1 MKRLTATN
9 RISFEAILA
18 EYPDRPE
25 TLRRSELTKACAI
38 HNLPPPDWLL
48 THKNGFNIEG
58 DTGNFRI
65 PYELLEIPA
74 EPVVAKKPAPA
85 PKKPVVKKK
94 SEPKKS
100 VVPNTES
107 VVEQFA
113 LVPEPTKGFVKY
125 GHYKDIEKVVKSGLF
140 YPLFIT
146 GLSGNGKTLTVENVC
161 ANLGRSLVRVN
172 ITIET
177 DEDDL
182 LGGFRLENGET
193 QFHKGPA
200 VEAAETGSILLLDEV
215 DLASNKI
222 LCLQPLL
229 EGKGVYLKKINQWV
243 RPKKGFN
250 VIATA
255 NTKGKGSDSG
265 AFVGTNILNEAF
277 LERFAITFEQEY
289 PAVTTEVKILNNEF
303 DALGIDDV
311 DFAKKLVDWAD
322 AIRKT
327 FYDGGTDEVISTR
340 RLVHIANAYAI
351 FGERLKSIDLCI
363 ARFDDETKESFKE
376 LYEKIDGDVSSI
388 IDADTQS
395 LDNNDIPF

>member
-1 MKRLTATN
+1 MKSTLTAKQRESLN
-9 RISFEAILA
+9 AIVA
-18 EYPDRPE
+18 EYPTAK
-25 TLRRSELTKACAI
+25 TLTRTEFAKATAKAG
-38 HNLPPPDWLL
+38 LAPPHWILQDKDYYVSRGVFHVP
-48 THKNGFNIEG
+48 H
-58 DTGNFRI
+58 
-65 PYELLEIPA
+65 ELLEIPTSK
-74 EPVVAKKPAPA
+74 PTKKKSA
-85 PKKPVVKKK
+85 PKK
-94 SEPKKS
+94 EI
-100 VVPNTES
+100 VPNTET
-107 VVEQFA
+107 VIEQFA
-113 LVPEPTKGFVKY
+113 LVPEPTKGFVKH
-125 GHYKDIEKVVKSGLF
+125 GHYKDIEKVVESGLF

-193 QFHKGPA
+193 KFHKGPA

-250 VIATA
+250 IIATA

-289 PAVTTEVKILNNEF
+289 PTVSTEVKILNNEF
-303 DALGIDDV
+303 DALGIGDK
-311 DFAKKLVDWAD
+311 DFAKNLVDWAD

-327 FYDGGTDEVISTR
+327 FYDGGTDEIISTR

-351 FGERLKSIDLCI
+351 FGDRLKSIDLCI
-363 ARFDDETKESFKE
+363 ARFDDDTKESFRE
-376 LYEKIDGDVSSI
+376 LYEKIDGDVGEVNV
-388 IDADTQS
+388 IDADTKS
-395 LDNNDIPF
+395 LDDNDVPF

>member
-1 MKRLTATN
+1 MKSTLTAKQRESLN
-9 RISFEAILA
+9 AIVA
-18 EYPDRPE
+18 EYPTAK
-25 TLRRSELTKACAI
+25 TLTRTEFAKATAKAG
-38 HNLPPPDWLL
+38 LAPPHWILQDKDYYVSRGVFHVP
-48 THKNGFNIEG
+48 H
-58 DTGNFRI
+58 
-65 PYELLEIPA
+65 ELLEIPT
-74 EPVVAKKPAPA
+74 PKPTKKKSA
-85 PKKPVVKKK
+85 PKK
-94 SEPKKS
+94 EI
-100 VVPNTES
+100 VPNTET

-113 LVPEPTKGFVKY
+113 LVPEPTKGFVKH
-125 GHYKDIEKVVKSGLF
+125 GHYKDIEKVVESGLF

-193 QFHKGPA
+193 KFHKGPA

-250 VIATA
+250 IIATA

-289 PAVTTEVKILNNEF
+289 PTVSTEVKILNNEF
-303 DALGIDDV
+303 DALGIGDK
-311 DFAKKLVDWAD
+311 DFAKNLVDWAD

-327 FYDGGTDEVISTR
+327 FYDGGTDEIISTR

-351 FGERLKSIDLCI
+351 FGDRLKSIDLCI
-363 ARFDDETKESFKE
+363 ARFDDDTKESFRE
-376 LYEKIDGDVSSI
+376 LYEKIDGDVGEVNV
-388 IDADTQS
+388 IDADTKS
-395 LDNNDIPF
+395 LDDNNVPF

>member
-1 MKRLTATN
+1 MKSTLTAKQRESLN
-9 RISFEAILA
+9 AIVA
-18 EYPDRPE
+18 EYPTAK
-25 TLRRSELTKACAI
+25 TLTRTEFAQATAKAGLA
-38 HNLPPPDWLL
+38 PPHWILQDKDYYVSRGVFHVP
-48 THKNGFNIEG
+48 H
-58 DTGNFRI
+58 
-65 PYELLEIPA
+65 ELLEIPTS
-74 EPVVAKKPAPA
+74 KPT
-85 PKKPVVKKK
+85 KKK
-94 SEPKKS
+94 SSPKKEI
-100 VVPNTES
+100 VPNTET
-107 VVEQFA
+107 VIEQFA
-113 LVPEPTKGFVKY
+113 LVPEPTKGFVKH
-125 GHYKDIEKVVKSGLF
+125 GHYKDIEKVVESGLF

-193 QFHKGPA
+193 KFHKGPA

-250 VIATA
+250 IIATA

-289 PAVTTEVKILNNEF
+289 PTVSTEVKILNNEF
-303 DALGIDDV
+303 DALGIGDK
-311 DFAKKLVDWAD
+311 DFAKNLVDWAD

-327 FYDGGTDEVISTR
+327 FYDGGTDEIISTR

-351 FGERLKSIDLCI
+351 FGDRLKSIDLCI
-363 ARFDDETKESFKE
+363 ARFDDDTKESFRE
-376 LYEKIDGDVSSI
+376 LYEKIDGDVGEVNV
-388 IDADTQS
+388 IDADTKS
-395 LDNNDIPF
+395 LDDNDVPF

>member
-1 MKRLTATN
+1 MKSTLTAKQRESLN
-9 RISFEAILA
+9 AIVA
-18 EYPDRPE
+18 EYPNAK
-25 TLRRSELTKACAI
+25 TLTRTEFAKATAKAG
-38 HNLPPPDWLL
+38 LAPPHWILQDKDYYVSRGVFHVP
-48 THKNGFNIEG
+48 H
-58 DTGNFRI
+58 
-65 PYELLEIPA
+65 ELLEIPT
-74 EPVVAKKPAPA
+74 PKPTKKKSA
-85 PKKPVVKKK
+85 PKK
-94 SEPKKS
+94 EI
-100 VVPNTES
+100 VPNTET
-107 VVEQFA
+107 VIEQFA
-113 LVPEPTKGFVKY
+113 LVPEPTKGFVKH
-125 GHYKDIEKVVKSGLF
+125 GHYKDIEKVVESGLF

-161 ANLGRSLVRVN
+161 ANLGRSVVRVN

-193 QFHKGPA
+193 KFHKGPA

-250 VIATA
+250 IIATA

-289 PAVTTEVKILNNEF
+289 PTVSTEVKILNNEF
-303 DALGIDDV
+303 DALGIGDK
-311 DFAKKLVDWAD
+311 DFAKNLVDWAD

-327 FYDGGTDEVISTR
+327 FYDGGTDEIISTR

-351 FGERLKSIDLCI
+351 FGDRLKSIDLCI
-363 ARFDDETKESFKE
+363 ARFDDDTKESFRE
-376 LYEKIDGDVSSI
+376 LYEKIDGDVGEVNV
-388 IDADTQS
+388 IDADTKS
-395 LDNNDIPF
+395 LDDNNVPF

>member
-1 MKRLTATN
+1 MKSTLTAKQRESLN
-9 RISFEAILA
+9 AIVA
-18 EYPDRPE
+18 EYPNAK
-25 TLRRSELTKACAI
+25 TLTRTEFAKATAKAG
-38 HNLPPPDWLL
+38 LAPPHWILQDKDYYVSRGVFHVP
-48 THKNGFNIEG
+48 H
-58 DTGNFRI
+58 
-65 PYELLEIPA
+65 ELLEIPT
-74 EPVVAKKPAPA
+74 PKPTKKKSA
-85 PKKPVVKKK
+85 PKK
-94 SEPKKS
+94 EI
-100 VVPNTES
+100 VPNTET
-107 VVEQFA
+107 VIEQFA
-113 LVPEPTKGFVKY
+113 LVPEPTKGFVKH
-125 GHYKDIEKVVKSGLF
+125 GHYKDIEKVVESGLF

-193 QFHKGPA
+193 KFHKGPA

-250 VIATA
+250 IIATA

-289 PAVTTEVKILNNEF
+289 PTVSTEVKILNNEF
-303 DALGIDDV
+303 DALGIGDK
-311 DFAKKLVDWAD
+311 DFAKNLVDWAD

-327 FYDGGTDEVISTR
+327 FYDGGTDEIISTR

-351 FGERLKSIDLCI
+351 FGDRLKSIDLCI
-363 ARFDDETKESFKE
+363 ARFDDDTKESFRE
-376 LYEKIDGDVSSI
+376 LYEKIDGDVGEVNV
-388 IDADTQS
+388 IDADTKS
-395 LDNNDIPF
+395 LDDNNVPF

>member
-1 MKRLTATN
+1 MKSTLTAKQRESLN
-9 RISFEAILA
+9 AIVA
-18 EYPDRPE
+18 EYPNAK
-25 TLRRSELTKACAI
+25 TLTRTEFAKATAKAG
-38 HNLPPPDWLL
+38 LAPPHWILQDKDYYVSRGVFHVP
-48 THKNGFNIEG
+48 H
-58 DTGNFRI
+58 
-65 PYELLEIPA
+65 ELLEIPT
-74 EPVVAKKPAPA
+74 PKPTKKKSA
-85 PKKPVVKKK
+85 PKK
-94 SEPKKS
+94 EI
-100 VVPNTES
+100 VPNTET

-113 LVPEPTKGFVKY
+113 LVPEPTKGFVKH
-125 GHYKDIEKVVKSGLF
+125 GHYKDIEKVVESGLF

-193 QFHKGPA
+193 KFHKGPA

-250 VIATA
+250 IIATA

-289 PAVTTEVKILNNEF
+289 PTVSTEVKILNNEF
-303 DALGIDDV
+303 DALGIGDK
-311 DFAKKLVDWAD
+311 DFAKNLVDWAD

-327 FYDGGTDEVISTR
+327 FYDGGTDEIISTR

-351 FGERLKSIDLCI
+351 FGDRLKSIDLCI
-363 ARFDDETKESFKE
+363 ARFDDDTKESFRE
-376 LYEKIDGDVSSI
+376 LYEKIDGDVGEVNV
-388 IDADTQS
+388 IDADTKS
-395 LDNNDIPF
+395 LDDNNVPF

>member
-1 MKRLTATN
+1 MKSTLTAKQRESLN
-9 RISFEAILA
+9 AIVA
-18 EYPDRPE
+18 EYPTAK
-25 TLRRSELTKACAI
+25 TLTRTEFAKATAKAG
-38 HNLPPPDWLL
+38 LAPPHWILQDKDYYVSRGVFHVP
-48 THKNGFNIEG
+48 H
-58 DTGNFRI
+58 
-65 PYELLEIPA
+65 ELLEIPTSK
-74 EPVVAKKPAPA
+74 PTKKKSA
-85 PKKPVVKKK
+85 PKK
-94 SEPKKS
+94 EI
-100 VVPNTES
+100 VPNTET

-113 LVPEPTKGFVKY
+113 LVPEPTKGFVKH
-125 GHYKDIEKVVKSGLF
+125 GHYKDIEKVVESGLF

-193 QFHKGPA
+193 KFHKGPA

-250 VIATA
+250 IIATA

-289 PAVTTEVKILNNEF
+289 PTVSTEVKILNNEF
-303 DALGIDDV
+303 DALGIGDK
-311 DFAKKLVDWAD
+311 DFAKNLVDWAD

-327 FYDGGTDEVISTR
+327 FYDGGTDEIISTR

-351 FGERLKSIDLCI
+351 FGDRLKSIDLCI
-363 ARFDDETKESFKE
+363 ARFDDDTKESFRE
-376 LYEKIDGDVSSI
+376 LYEKIDGDVGEVNV
-388 IDADTQS
+388 IDADTKS
-395 LDNNDIPF
+395 LDDNDVPF

>member
-1 MKRLTATN
+1 MKSTLTAKQRESLN
-9 RISFEAILA
+9 AIVA
-18 EYPDRPE
+18 EYPNAK
-25 TLRRSELTKACAI
+25 TLTRTEFAKATAKAG
-38 HNLPPPDWLL
+38 LAPPHWILQDKDYYVSRGVFHVP
-48 THKNGFNIEG
+48 H
-58 DTGNFRI
+58 
-65 PYELLEIPA
+65 ELLEIPT
-74 EPVVAKKPAPA
+74 PKPTKKKSA
-85 PKKPVVKKK
+85 PKK
-94 SEPKKS
+94 EI
-100 VVPNTES
+100 VPNTET
-107 VVEQFA
+107 VIEQFA
-113 LVPEPTKGFVKY
+113 LVPEPTKGFVKH
-125 GHYKDIEKVVKSGLF
+125 GHYKDIEKVVESGLF

-193 QFHKGPA
+193 KFHKGPA

-250 VIATA
+250 IIATA

-289 PAVTTEVKILNNEF
+289 PTVSTEVKILTNEF
-303 DALGIDDV
+303 DALGIGDK
-311 DFAKKLVDWAD
+311 DFAKNLVDWAD

-327 FYDGGTDEVISTR
+327 FYDGGTDEIISTR

-351 FGERLKSIDLCI
+351 FGDRLKSIDLCI
-363 ARFDDETKESFKE
+363 ARFDDDTKESFRE
-376 LYEKIDGDVSSI
+376 LYEKIDGDVGEVNV
-388 IDADTQS
+388 IDADTKS
-395 LDNNDIPF
+395 LDDNNVPF

>member
-1 MKRLTATN
+1 MKSTLTAKQRESLN
-9 RISFEAILA
+9 AIVA
-18 EYPDRPE
+18 EYPNAK
-25 TLRRSELTKACAI
+25 TLTRTEFAKATAKAG
-38 HNLPPPDWLL
+38 LAPPHWILQDKDYYVSRGVFHVP
-48 THKNGFNIEG
+48 H
-58 DTGNFRI
+58 
-65 PYELLEIPA
+65 ELLEIPT
-74 EPVVAKKPAPA
+74 PKPTKKKSA
-85 PKKPVVKKK
+85 PKK
-94 SEPKKS
+94 EI
-100 VVPNTES
+100 VPNTET
-107 VVEQFA
+107 VIEQFA
-113 LVPEPTKGFVKY
+113 LVPEPTKGFVKH
-125 GHYKDIEKVVKSGLF
+125 GHYKDIEKVVESGLF

-193 QFHKGPA
+193 KFHKGPA

-250 VIATA
+250 IIATA

-289 PAVTTEVKILNNEF
+289 PTVSTEVKILNNEF
-303 DALGIDDV
+303 DALGIGDK
-311 DFAKKLVDWAD
+311 DFAKNLVDWAD

-327 FYDGGTDEVISTR
+327 FYDGGTDEIISTR

-351 FGERLKSIDLCI
+351 FGDRLKSIDLCI
-363 ARFDDETKESFKE
+363 ARFDDDTKESFRE
-376 LYEKIDGDVSSI
+376 LYEKIDGDVGEVNV
-388 IDADTQS
+388 IDADTKS
-395 LDNNDIPF
+395 LDDNDVPF

>member
-1 MKRLTATN
+1 MKSTLTAKQRESLN
-9 RISFEAILA
+9 AIVA
-18 EYPDRPE
+18 EYPNAK
-25 TLRRSELTKACAI
+25 TLTRTEFAKATAKAG
-38 HNLPPPDWLL
+38 LAPPHWILQDKDYYVSRGVFHVP
-48 THKNGFNIEG
+48 H
-58 DTGNFRI
+58 
-65 PYELLEIPA
+65 ELLEIPTSK
-74 EPVVAKKPAPA
+74 PTKKKSA
-85 PKKPVVKKK
+85 PKK
-94 SEPKKS
+94 EI
-100 VVPNTES
+100 VPNTET
-107 VVEQFA
+107 VIEQFA
-113 LVPEPTKGFVKY
+113 LVPEPTKGFVKH
-125 GHYKDIEKVVKSGLF
+125 GHYKDIEKVVESGLF

-193 QFHKGPA
+193 KFHKGPA

-250 VIATA
+250 IIATA

-289 PAVTTEVKILNNEF
+289 PTVSTEVKILNNEF
-303 DALGIDDV
+303 DALGIGDK
-311 DFAKKLVDWAD
+311 DFAKNLVDWAD

-327 FYDGGTDEVISTR
+327 FYDGGTDEIISTR

-351 FGERLKSIDLCI
+351 FGDRLKSIDLCI
-363 ARFDDETKESFKE
+363 ARFDDDTKESFRE
-376 LYEKIDGDVSSI
+376 LYEKIDGDVGEVNV
-388 IDADTQS
+388 IDADTKS
-395 LDNNDIPF
+395 LDDNDVPF

>member
-1 MKRLTATN
+1 M
-9 RISFEAILA
+9 
-18 EYPDRPE
+18 
-25 TLRRSELTKACAI
+25 
-38 HNLPPPDWLL
+38 
-48 THKNGFNIEG
+48 
-58 DTGNFRI
+58 
-65 PYELLEIPA
+65 
-74 EPVVAKKPAPA
+74 
-85 PKKPVVKKK
+85 
-94 SEPKKS
+94 
-100 VVPNTES
+100 
-107 VVEQFA
+107 
-113 LVPEPTKGFVKY
+113 
-125 GHYKDIEKVVKSGLF
+125 
-140 YPLFIT
+140 
-146 GLSGNGKTLTVENVC
+146 
-161 ANLGRSLVRVN
+161 
-172 ITIET
+172 
-177 DEDDL
+177 
-182 LGGFRLENGET
+182 
-193 QFHKGPA
+193 
-200 VEAAETGSILLLDEV
+200 

-289 PAVTTEVKILNNEF
+289 PAVATEIKILNNEF

>member
-1 MKRLTATN
+1 MSRVVFHVA
-9 RISFEAILA
+9 
-18 EYPDRPE
+18 
-25 TLRRSELTKACAI
+25 
-38 HNLPPPDWLL
+38 H
-48 THKNGFNIEG
+48 
-58 DTGNFRI
+58 
-65 PYELLEIPA
+65 ELLEIPTSK
-74 EPVVAKKPAPA
+74 PTKKKSA
-85 PKKPVVKKK
+85 PKK
-94 SEPKKS
+94 EI
-100 VVPNTES
+100 VPNTET

-113 LVPEPTKGFVKY
+113 LVPEPTKGFVKH
-125 GHYKDIEKVVKSGLF
+125 GHYKDIEKVVESGLF

-193 QFHKGPA
+193 KFHKGPA

-250 VIATA
+250 IIATA

-289 PAVTTEVKILNNEF
+289 PTVSTEVKILNNEF
-303 DALGIDDV
+303 DALGIGDK
-311 DFAKKLVDWAD
+311 DFAKNLVDWAD

-327 FYDGGTDEVISTR
+327 FYDGGTDEIISTR

-351 FGERLKSIDLCI
+351 FGDRLKSIDLCI
-363 ARFDDETKESFKE
+363 ARFDDDTKESFRE
-376 LYEKIDGDVSSI
+376 LYEKIDGDVGEVNV
-388 IDADTQS
+388 IDADTKS
-395 LDNNDIPF
+395 LDDNNVPF